1 MKVLL
6 KWKTV
11 WRLQDIEK
19 LHRQKWKKTASQIY
33 EQTLIIFMSGHVA
46 VENLANMTK
55 WFFWQGK
62 KEESSSKL
70 IIPGREN
77 CFVALNTIFI
87 TKKCNNQRKL
97 YEHLNPVMHM
107 GNIRKSFLITCTHSQ
122 DAVCFLLASPES
134 DQVTARCEAEWGG
147 GGGVKWTSLNLLL
160 FIDQLLK
167 TGAVKMNQNKA
178 TFSFGL

>member
-11 WRLQDIEK
+11 WQLQDIEK
-19 LHRQKWKKTASQIY
+19 LHGQKWKIASQIY

-77 CFVALNTIFI
+77 VCGTEHHLYYKEMQQSKKALW
-87 TKKCNNQRKL
+87 
-97 YEHLNPVMHM
+97 
-107 GNIRKSFLITCTHSQ
+107 
-122 DAVCFLLASPES
+122 ASKPS
-134 DQVTARCEAEWGG
+134 YAHG
-147 GGGVKWTSLNLLL
+147 KH
-160 FIDQLLK
+160 
-167 TGAVKMNQNKA
+167 
-178 TFSFGL
+178 

>member
-19 LHRQKWKKTASQIY
+19 LHGQNWKTASQIY

-46 VENLANMTK
+46 AENLANMTK
-55 WFFWQGK
+55 WFFWLGK

-70 IIPGREN
+70 IIPCREN
-77 CFVALNTIFI
+77 CFVALNTVFI

-97 YEHLNPVMHM
+97 YEHLKPVMHM
-107 GNIRKSFLITCTHSQ
+107 GNIRKSFFDHLHSFTGCSVFPISITWVGSGHSTLWGWMTRRGWGRMN
-122 DAVCFLLASPES
+122 VFKPSFIHKSTSENGCSENES
-134 DQVTARCEAEWGG
+134 
-147 GGGVKWTSLNLLL
+147 K
-160 FIDQLLK
+160 
-167 TGAVKMNQNKA
+167 
-178 TFSFGL
+178 